1 MQQDVQL
8 GWRIRQLRRN
18 RHLTQTELA
27 GAVGISPSYLN
38 LIEHN
43 RRKVTVPLLF
53 SLAGYFGVE
62 VGDLAEGNDASLF
75 GDLMEAL
82 GDDVFVGS
90 EITNLEA
97 RDLAVTNPGAAKAM
111 LHLYSRYRELT
122 QGAPEQQQTDELSV
136 HSATELISDFI
147 QANSNYFETLEAAA
161 ERVRHDIDNAA
172 ANFDSGLETYL
183 GNVYGIGVEL
193 GSLPHNTALA
203 RKGERGRLIVSEILP
218 AETARFLIAR
228 ELGTMAA
235 AAEIDRI
242 VAGSDLPE
250 GEAHLL
256 ARNTLAAYF
265 AAALIMP
272 YERFLRAC
280 RDTRYDLERLAR
292 RFGASF
298 EQVCHRATT
307 LQRPGQSGIPL
318 HLVRTDVAGN
328 ISKRFSLSGIH
339 IPRHSGACPRWNIYS
354 AFHNPEVINVQISQA
369 TDGQRYFCIA
379 RTVSKGSRRHGAIKR
394 YLSIGLGCSV
404 AYARQMVYSDGID
417 IDNDTQVV
425 AVGTNCRICPRLEC
439 EHRAY
444 PPAEHRFRFTDET
457 RPVSIYARIAP
468 AR

>member
-1 MQQDVQL
+1 MQQDVQM
-8 GWRIRQLRRN
+8 GWRIRQLRRT
-18 RHLTQTELA
+18 RHLTQTQLA
-27 GAVGISPSYLN
+27 EAVGISSSYLN

-62 VGDLAEGNDASLF
+62 IGDLAEGNDASLL

-82 GDDVFVGS
+82 GDNVFVGS

-111 LHLYSRYRELT
+111 LHLYNRYRELAAA
-122 QGAPEQQQTDELSV
+122 APARPPTEELSV

-147 QANSNYFETLEAAA
+147 QSSSNYFDALETAA
-161 ERVRHDIDNAA
+161 ERVRRDIDNAGS
-172 ANFDSGLETYL
+172 NFDSGLEAYL
-183 GNVYGIGVEL
+183 GNVYGIQVEL
-193 GSLPHNTALA
+193 GSLPQNTALV
-203 RKGERGRLIVSEILP
+203 RKGERGKLIVSEILP

-228 ELGTMAA
+228 ELGTMTAA
-235 AAEIDRI
+235 VEIDRI
-242 VAGSDLPE
+242 IDASDLPE

-272 YERFLRAC
+272 YERFLTAC

-292 RFGASF
+292 RFGVSF

-354 AFHNPEVINVQISQA
+354 AFHNPEEINVQISQS

-394 YLSIGLGCSV
+394 YLSIGLGCSIV
-404 AYARQMVYSDGID
+404 HARQMVYSDGID
-417 IDNDTQVV
+417 LENEAQVV

-444 PPAEHRFRFTDET
+444 PPAEHRFGFNEET
-457 RPVSIYARIAP
+457 RPVSIYARITP
-468 AR
+468 GR